1 MTTPIDILNARENR
15 AFLQEKL
22 IKKFYTPLLVIRVNY
37 PGINKNNKT
46 TNFISKIIYNELLT
60 KFSLIKTNIKNIEKI
75 DSYEG
80 LIFLINLDLDSIKIK
95 EIAVSVEMTHPL
107 GRLVDLDVIDLSN
120 HTLSR
125 TELGFSPRR
134 CFICNNLAHNCVRS
148 QKHNLEEI
156 INFIENLVRNYN
168 S

>member
-1 MTTPIDILNARENR
+1 MINIDLNPIE
-15 AFLQEKL
+15 
-22 IKKFYTPLLVIRVNY
+22 IKKAVL
-37 PGINKNNKT
+37 
-46 TNFISKIIYNELLT
+46 S
-60 KFSLIKTNIKNIEKI
+60 IEM
-75 DSYEG
+75 
-80 LIFLINLDLDSIKIK
+80 
-95 EIAVSVEMTHPL
+95 AHPL

-156 INFIENLVRNYN
+156 INFIEDLVTNYK